1 MKIRILGA
9 RFSPDNLD
17 HDKTSE
23 DKNTFD
29 ISKRVV
35 NNITGALSCTAQSHI
50 IVQCSLPE
58 IKKYCLFNKDFKLI
72 LLF

>member
-35 NNITGALSCTAQSHI
+35 NNITGSELCPALPSLTLLSSVHCQKLKN
-50 IVQCSLPE
+50 IVYL
-58 IKKYCLFNKDFKLI
+58 IKI
-72 LLF
+72 LN